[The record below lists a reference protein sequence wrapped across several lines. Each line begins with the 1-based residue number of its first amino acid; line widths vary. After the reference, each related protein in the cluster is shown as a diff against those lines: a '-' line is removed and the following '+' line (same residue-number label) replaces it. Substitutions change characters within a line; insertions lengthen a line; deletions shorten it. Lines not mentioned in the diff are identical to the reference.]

1 MAFEI
6 VQIPK
11 KLPPVKSPIM
21 IEGLPGIGN
30 VGKIAVDFMVD
41 QLKPE
46 LIYQIYSDSFPNSV
60 FVTEKN
66 LVELPSVKVYLKRMK
81 GEHDVLFLAG
91 DFQPVEERASYE
103 FAENLVQMF
112 NKMGGCEIITL
123 GGIGLSQVPENPK
136 VYCTGTDK
144 RIVDKYA
151 KGTSI
156 ETKLFGFV
164 GPIIG
169 AAGLLL
175 GIGKKRKIPAITLL
189 AETFAHPMYLGIKGA
204 REMIRIL
211 NQKLSLRVDIR
222 KIDRDMKEIER
233 QIKNNLQADLGKQF
247 GKPELMHKFKKLPP
261 DMNYIG

>member
-1 MAFEI
+1 MAFEL
-6 VQIPK
+6 VQAQK
-11 KLPPVKSPIM
+11 KLPEIKSPIL

-46 LIYQIYSDSFPNSV
+46 LIYSIYSDSFPNSV

-66 LVELPSVKVYLKRMK
+66 LVELPYVKVYLKKMK
-81 GEHDVLFLAG
+81 GAHDIVFLAG
-91 DFQPVEERASYE
+91 DFQPVEEKSSYE
-103 FAENLVQMF
+103 FSQNIVEMF
-112 NKMGGCEIITL
+112 SKMKGSEIITL

-144 RIVDKYA
+144 AIIDKYT
-151 KGTSI
+151 KGTPM
-156 ETKLFGFV
+156 EKRLFGFV

-175 GIGKKRKIPAITLL
+175 GLGKKKGIPAIAIL

-211 NQKLSLRVDIR
+211 NDKMSLKINIK
-222 KIDRDMKEIER
+222 KIDKDIKEIET
-233 QIKNNLQADLGKQF
+233 QIKKNLKVEPGKQ
-247 GKPELMHKFKKLPP
+247 ELVHKFQKKPSET
-261 DMNYIG
+261 NYIG